1 VRPALGR
8 EIGRMS
14 VGFEELRRLITSHAP
29 SFLMKN
35 QRGEPVGL
43 AACVVVDPR
52 AIDRTSREALHAI

>member
-1 VRPALGR
+1 
-8 EIGRMS
+8 MS
-14 VGFEELRRLITSHAP
+14 VGFEELRRLITSRAP